1 MAAKGAI
8 VVGPEVA
15 PVGAEEVETA
25 VNLPEEEVMGGLHT
39 NQLPNRSTR
48 ATTLNST
55 QEITLSNNMQTT
67 IVKSTT
73 LRMILMAR
81 STTAMERKPNSILR
95 DHTKARRVSTLD
107 KQTSLITRLKRSQH
121 IRSRVINQRINLSR
135 NHRPMR
141 LHRPLPIREK

>member
-8 VVGPEVA
+8 VVGPEVH
-15 PVGAEEVETA
+15 PVEAEEVETA
-25 VNLPEEEVMGGLHT
+25 VNLPEEEAMGSLLIK
-39 NQLPNRSTR
+39 QLPIRRTR
-48 ATTLNST
+48 ATILNST
-55 QEITLSNNMQTT
+55 LEITLSNNMLTT
-67 IVKSTT
+67 MVKSTT

-81 STTAMERKPNSILR
+81 STTAMERKPCSILR

-121 IRSRVINQRINLSR
+121 IRTRAINQRINLSR

-141 LHRPLPIREK
+141 LHRHLPIREK